1 MPQRMKTTK
10 ETIQLNYFGHEHV
23 TVIERQKGWRMLDL
37 KELWAYRELLWVL
50 VARDIKVRYKQ
61 TVLGAGWALIQ
72 PLATM
77 LLFSLIFGRLA
88 KIPSDGFPY
97 PIFVFAG
104 LLPWTFFANALSSS
118 SNSLVGQQQLISK
131 VYFPR
136 LIIPLSSVGSGLID
150 FAISSIIMLALMIY
164 FGVGATINLLA
175 VPLLVLAVL
184 FIALGVGTLLSALT
198 VTYRDFRYI
207 IPFMVQFWMFAT
219 PVVYPASMFPE
230 KWQWVLYLNPMAGLI
245 EAFRSAFLGRAFD
258 LGAIGISA
266 VSALLFFIV
275 GVFYFE
281 KMERR
286 FADII

>member
-1 MPQRMKTTK
+1 MKSVDKTF
-10 ETIQLNYFGHEHV
+10 QQNYFGHEHV
-23 TVIERQKGWRMLDL
+23 TVIERQQGWRMLDL

-50 VARDIKVRYKQ
+50 IARDIKVRYKQ
-61 TVLGAGWALIQ
+61 TVLGASWALIQ

-104 LLPWTFFANALSSS
+104 LLPWTFFANTLSSS

-136 LIIPLSSVGSGLID
+136 LILPLSSVGSGLVD
-150 FAISSIIMLALMIY
+150 FAISALIMLALLFY
-164 FGVGATINLLA
+164 FGVGATVNLLA
-175 VPLLVLAVL
+175 VPLLVLAVI
-184 FIALGVGTLLSALT
+184 FIALGAGTLLSALT

-219 PVVYPASMFPE
+219 PVVYPASLFPE
-230 KWQWVLYLNPMAGLI
+230 KWQWVLYLNPVAGLI

-258 LGAIGISA
+258 IDGIVISGISSI
-266 VSALLFFIV
+266 VIFVV

-286 FADII
+286 FADVI